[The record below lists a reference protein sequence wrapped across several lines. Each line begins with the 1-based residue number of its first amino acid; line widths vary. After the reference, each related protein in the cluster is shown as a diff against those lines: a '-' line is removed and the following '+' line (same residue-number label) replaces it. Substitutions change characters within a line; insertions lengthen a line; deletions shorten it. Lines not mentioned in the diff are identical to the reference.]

1 MTGSPT
7 KIDRR
12 WALKGRL
19 VVLTGAMLIFPGLG
33 LDIWGGG
40 WSWLGRIL
48 TAVGIAIGLAGASRL
63 REDRKK
69 YLRQR
74 ADDSL

>member
-1 MTGSPT
+1 MTGSPI

-19 VVLTGAMLIFPGLG
+19 IAFTGAVLIFLGLC
-33 LDIWGGG
+33 LDIWGGDR
-40 WSWLGRIL
+40 SWLGRIL
-48 TAVGIAIGLAGASRL
+48 MTLGIAIGLAGASRL

-69 YLRQR
+69 HLLQR
-74 ADDSL
+74 ADDS

>member
-1 MTGSPT
+1 MTGSP
-7 KIDRR
+7 INLDRR

-19 VVLTGAMLIFPGLG
+19 IALTGAILMFLGLG
-33 LDIWGGG
+33 LDIWGES

-48 TAVGIAIGLAGASRL
+48 TAVGIAIGLAGAARL

-69 YLRQR
+69 QLRER